1 MRILNEFDAVRDGTF
16 SEFKSFYSGN
26 ANAMNKYVNLNLL
39 SLSMVNDKNEEEK
52 LKIINFLISE
62 GVDINFQ
69 DCKFKRNALH
79 WFYFSNFK
87 PSVKYML
94 EVTKLLVEN
103 GLNINA
109 LDKYESISFRYAI
122 AINKLSTNELKPVY
136 EYLIKKGANYK
147 LKDIFG
153 KTCIDYMKQFS
164 WRNDVLEII
173 KEFENGNKK

>member
-1 MRILNEFDAVRDGTF
+1 
-16 SEFKSFYSGN
+16 
-26 ANAMNKYVNLNLL
+26 
-39 SLSMVNDKNEEEK
+39 
-52 LKIINFLISE
+52 
-62 GVDINFQ
+62 
-69 DCKFKRNALH
+69 
-79 WFYFSNFK
+79 
-87 PSVKYML
+87 ML

-153 KTCIDYMKQFS
+153 KTCIDYMKEFS
-164 WRNDVLEII
+164 WRNDALEII